1 MSKHVNFIS
10 ALAVSICLSGA
21 SFAED
26 AMTGRTVIA
35 TVDGT
40 DITLGHMI
48 QVRASLPQQYSDLDD
63 DVLFTG
69 ILDQLIHQTLLSQ
82 SLRGDEPFRVTTAV
96 QNERRSL
103 LAAAAIDDV
112 LYGAP
117 SDDAVQ
123 KAYEEEYSAA
133 NPEREYNAAH
143 ILVETEEEAKAL
155 IAELDAGM
163 DFAKL
168 AREKSTGPSGPSG
181 GDLGWFG
188 PGMMVPPFEK
198 AVMALAEGAIS
209 APVKTQFGWHIIR
222 LVDSR
227 LTKAPPLAEVRSAL
241 EESLQNSMV
250 EDHIAMLK
258 KSAKI
263 VRSDTM
269 HINHAL
275 LKDTTLLKD

>member
-1 MSKHVNFIS
+1 
-10 ALAVSICLSGA
+10 
-21 SFAED
+21 
-26 AMTGRTVIA
+26 MTGRTVIA

-263 VRSDTM
+263 VRNDTM